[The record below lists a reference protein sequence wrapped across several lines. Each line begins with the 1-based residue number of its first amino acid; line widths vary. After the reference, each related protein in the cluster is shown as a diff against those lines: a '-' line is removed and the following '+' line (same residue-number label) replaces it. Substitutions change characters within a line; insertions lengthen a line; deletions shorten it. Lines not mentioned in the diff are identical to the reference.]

1 VAAWRQRVAGS
12 LSRLSDTNFWSVQST
27 HMNSYNPV
35 EIIRKKRD
43 GHVLSSEEIV
53 QFVSDYTKGNVPDYQ
68 AAALLMAIF
77 FTGMSE
83 GELLALTEAMLRS
96 GEVIG
101 LADVPGA
108 KIDKHSTGGIGD
120 KISLHL
126 APAVAACGVRVPM
139 ISGRGLGHTGG
150 TLDKLESIPGF
161 STRLSVPEFRTVLRR
176 AGLSLIG
183 QTDTLVP
190 ADKALYALRDVT
202 ATVESIP
209 LIAASI
215 MSKKLAEGIDGLVL
229 DVKVGTGA
237 FMKTRDA
244 AYQLAS
250 TLVSIGRRAG
260 KQVTA
265 FLTNMDQPLGR
276 YVGNA
281 AEVLESLHVLEG
293 AGEPDLVEL
302 TVALGGE
309 MLRLGGM
316 AQTEEDGRARV
327 AESLRNGEALG
338 RLQRCAAMQGAMID
352 LRDPHEPWRQTCLHT
367 NRVAIV
373 AQSSGFVARMDAE
386 AVGWAGVAIGAGR
399 ERKEDTID
407 PAAFIFLD
415 RKVGERVEA
424 GEALCHFA
432 VAADWPEGRRERAK
446 TLLESAYEISTE
458 PPAQK
463 PLILD
468 VLK

>member
-1 VAAWRQRVAGS
+1 MS
-12 LSRLSDTNFWSVQST
+12 QSAT
-27 HMNSYNPV
+27 FNPV

-43 GHVLSSEEIV
+43 GNVLTSEEIGF
-53 QFVSDYTKGNVPDYQ
+53 FVSDYAQGKLPDYQ
-68 AAALLMAIF
+68 AAALLMAIYF
-77 FTGMSE
+77 SGMSE
-83 GELLALTEAMLRS
+83 GELLALTDAMLRS
-96 GEVIG
+96 GEVIN
-101 LADVPGA
+101 LSDVPGL

-120 KISLHL
+120 KVSLHL

-176 AGLSLIG
+176 AGLALIG

-229 DVKVGTGA
+229 DVKVGSGA
-237 FMKTRDA
+237 FMKTRDE

-250 TLVSIGRRAG
+250 TLVAIGRRAG

-281 AEVLESLHVLEG
+281 AEVLETLQVLG
-293 AGEPDLVEL
+293 GSGPADLIEL
-302 TVALGGE
+302 TRVLGGE
-309 MLRLGGM
+309 MLRLGGVV
-316 AQTEEDGRARV
+316 ASEEDGQAR
-327 AESLRNGEALG
+327 
-338 RLQRCAAMQGAMID
+338 I
-352 LRDPHEPWRQTCLHT
+352 LH
-367 NRVAIV
+367 
-373 AQSSGFVARMDAE
+373 QS
-386 AVGWAGVAIGAGR
+386 
-399 ERKEDTID
+399 
-407 PAAFIFLD
+407 
-415 RKVGERVEA
+415 
-424 GEALCHFA
+424 
-432 VAADWPEGRRERAK
+432 
-446 TLLESAYEISTE
+446 
-458 PPAQK
+458 Q
-463 PLILD
+463 
-468 VLK
+468 

>member
-1 VAAWRQRVAGS
+1 MTQAA
-12 LSRLSDTNFWSVQST
+12 T
-27 HMNSYNPV
+27 YNPV

-43 GHVLSSEEIV
+43 GNVLSDDEIR
-53 QFVSDYTKGNVPDYQ
+53 FFISAYASGKLPDYQ
-68 AAALLMAIF
+68 ASALLMAIYF
-77 FTGMSE
+77 SGMSE
-83 GELLALTEAMLRS
+83 GELLALTDAMLRS
-96 GEVIG
+96 GEVIS
-101 LADVPGA
+101 LSDVPGL

-161 STRLSVPEFRTVLRR
+161 STRLSIADFRTVLRR
-176 AGLSLIG
+176 TGLSLIG

-229 DVKVGTGA
+229 DVKVGSGA
-237 FMKTRDA
+237 FMKTRDE

-250 TLVSIGRRAG
+250 TLVAIGRRAG

-281 AEVLESLHVLEG
+281 AEVLETLQVLSG
-293 AGEPDLVEL
+293 QGPDDLVEL
-302 TVALGGE
+302 TRVLGGE
-309 MLRLGGM
+309 MLRLGGVV
-316 AQTEEDGRARV
+316 ATEEDGHTRIM
-327 AESLRNGEALG
+327 ESLRNGEALQ

-352 LRDPHEPWRQTCLHT
+352 LRDPNEPWLTSCLHPYPVFIT
-367 NRVAIV
+367 AQEAGYVSAI
-373 AQSSGFVARMDAE
+373 DAE
-386 AVGWAGVAIGAGR
+386 AIGWAGVALGAGR

-407 PAAFIFLD
+407 PAAYIYLD
-415 RKVGERVEA
+415 RKVGELVEA
-424 GEALCHFA
+424 GEPLCHFA
-432 VAADWPEGRRERAK
+432 CAPDWPEGRRERAR
-446 TLLESAYEISTE
+446 LLLQSAYKISMSPPTE
-458 PPAQK
+458 K

-468 VLK
+468 VLR

>member
-1 VAAWRQRVAGS
+1 MA
-12 LSRLSDTNFWSVQST
+12 T
-27 HMNSYNPV
+27 YNPV

-43 GHVLSSEEIV
+43 GKVLTDEEIG
-53 QFVSDYTKGNVPDYQ
+53 QFVADYSQGKLPDYQ
-68 AAALLMAIF
+68 ASALLMAIYF
-77 FTGMSE
+77 SGMSE
-83 GELLALTEAMLRS
+83 SELLALTDAMLRS
-96 GEVIG
+96 GEVIS
-101 LADVPGA
+101 LSDVPGL

-176 AGLSLIG
+176 AGLALIG

-190 ADKALYALRDVT
+190 ADRALYALRDVT

-229 DVKVGTGA
+229 DVKVGSGA
-237 FMKTRDA
+237 FMKTRDE

-250 TLVSIGRRAG
+250 TLVAIGRRAG

-281 AEVLESLHVLEG
+281 AEVLETLQVLKG
-293 AGEPDLVEL
+293 AGPADLVEL
-302 TVALGGE
+302 TRVLGGE
-309 MLRLGGM
+309 MLRLGGV
-316 AQTEEDGRARV
+316 ATEAEGQTRIM
-327 AESLRNGEALG
+327 ESLRNGEALQ

-352 LRDPHEPWRQTCLHT
+352 LRDDQEPWLTSCLHPCPSYV
-367 NRVAIV
+367 VAP
-373 AQSSGFVARMDAE
+373 E
-386 AVGWAGVAIGAGR
+386 AGYVSAIDGEAIGWAAVALGAGR

-407 PAAFIFLD
+407 PAAYIYLD
-415 RKVGERVEA
+415 RKVGELVEA
-424 GEALCHFA
+424 GEPLCHFA
-432 VAADWPEGRRERAK
+432 CANDWPEGRRERAQALI
-446 TLLESAYEISTE
+446 TGAYQISMS
-458 PPAQK
+458 PPAEK

-468 VLK
+468 VLR

>member
-1 VAAWRQRVAGS
+1 MA
-12 LSRLSDTNFWSVQST
+12 T
-27 HMNSYNPV
+27 YNPV

-43 GHVLSSEEIV
+43 GKVLTDEEIG
-53 QFVSDYTKGNVPDYQ
+53 QFVADYSQGKLPDYQ
-68 AAALLMAIF
+68 ASALLMAIYF
-77 FTGMSE
+77 SGMSE
-83 GELLALTEAMLRS
+83 SELLALTDAMLRS
-96 GEVIG
+96 GEVIS
-101 LADVPGA
+101 LSDVPGL

-176 AGLSLIG
+176 AGLALIG

-190 ADKALYALRDVT
+190 ADRALYALRDVT

-229 DVKVGTGA
+229 DVKVGSGA
-237 FMKTRDA
+237 FMKTRDE

-250 TLVSIGRRAG
+250 TLVAIGRRAG

-281 AEVLESLHVLEG
+281 AEVLETLQVLKG
-293 AGEPDLVEL
+293 AGPADLVEL
-302 TVALGGE
+302 TRVLGGE
-309 MLRLGGM
+309 MLRLGGV
-316 AQTEEDGRARV
+316 ATEAEGQTRIM
-327 AESLRNGEALG
+327 ESLRNGEALQ

-352 LRDPHEPWRQTCLHT
+352 LRDDQEPWLTSCLHPCPSYV
-367 NRVAIV
+367 VAPEAGYV
-373 AQSSGFVARMDAE
+373 SSIDGE
-386 AVGWAGVAIGAGR
+386 AIGWAAVALGAGR

-407 PAAFIFLD
+407 PAAYIYLD
-415 RKVGERVEA
+415 RKVGELVEA
-424 GEALCHFA
+424 GEPLCHFA
-432 VAADWPEGRRERAK
+432 CATDWPEGRRERAQALI
-446 TLLESAYEISTE
+446 TGAYQISMS
-458 PPAQK
+458 PPAEK

-468 VLK
+468 VLR

>member
-1 VAAWRQRVAGS
+1 MTQAA
-12 LSRLSDTNFWSVQST
+12 T
-27 HMNSYNPV
+27 YNPV

-43 GHVLSSEEIV
+43 GNVLSDDEIR
-53 QFVSDYTKGNVPDYQ
+53 FFISAYASGKLPDYQ
-68 AAALLMAIF
+68 ASALLMAIYF
-77 FTGMSE
+77 SGMSE
-83 GELLALTEAMLRS
+83 GELLALTDAMLRS
-96 GEVIG
+96 GEVIS
-101 LADVPGA
+101 LSDVPGL

-161 STRLSVPEFRTVLRR
+161 STRLSIADFRTVLRR
-176 AGLSLIG
+176 TGLSLIG

-229 DVKVGTGA
+229 DVKVGSGA
-237 FMKTRDA
+237 FMKTRDE

-250 TLVSIGRRAG
+250 TLVAIGRRAG

-281 AEVLESLHVLEG
+281 AEVLETLQVLSG
-293 AGEPDLVEL
+293 QGPDDLIEL
-302 TVALGGE
+302 TRVLGGE
-309 MLRLGGM
+309 MLRLGGVV
-316 AQTEEDGRARV
+316 ATEEDGHTRIM
-327 AESLRNGEALG
+327 ESLQNGEALQ

-352 LRDPHEPWRQTCLHT
+352 LRDPNEPWLTSCLHPYPVFIT
-367 NRVAIV
+367 AQEAGYVSAI
-373 AQSSGFVARMDAE
+373 DAE
-386 AVGWAGVAIGAGR
+386 AIGWAGVALGAGR

-407 PAAFIFLD
+407 PAAYIYLD
-415 RKVGERVEA
+415 RKVGELVEA
-424 GEALCHFA
+424 GEPLCHFA
-432 VAADWPEGRRERAK
+432 CAPDWPEGRRERAR
-446 TLLESAYEISTE
+446 LMLQNAYKVSMTPPTE
-458 PPAQK
+458 K

-468 VLK
+468 VLR

>member
-1 VAAWRQRVAGS
+1 MTQAA
-12 LSRLSDTNFWSVQST
+12 T
-27 HMNSYNPV
+27 YNPV

-43 GHVLSSEEIV
+43 GNVLSDDEIR
-53 QFVSDYTKGNVPDYQ
+53 FFISAYASGKLPDYQ
-68 AAALLMAIF
+68 ASALLMAIYF
-77 FTGMSE
+77 SGMSE
-83 GELLALTEAMLRS
+83 GELLALTDAMLRS
-96 GEVIG
+96 GEVIS
-101 LADVPGA
+101 LSDVPGL

-161 STRLSVPEFRTVLRR
+161 STRLSIADFRTVLRR
-176 AGLSLIG
+176 TGLSLIG

-229 DVKVGTGA
+229 DVKVGSGA
-237 FMKTRDA
+237 FMKTRDE

-250 TLVSIGRRAG
+250 TLVAIGRRAG

-281 AEVLESLHVLEG
+281 AEVLETLQVLSG
-293 AGEPDLVEL
+293 QGPDDLVEL
-302 TVALGGE
+302 TRVLGGE
-309 MLRLGGM
+309 MLRLGGVV
-316 AQTEEDGRARV
+316 ATEEDGHTRIM
-327 AESLRNGEALG
+327 ESLQNGEALQ

-352 LRDPHEPWRQTCLHT
+352 LRDPNEPWLTSCLHPYPVFIT
-367 NRVAIV
+367 AQEAGYVSAI
-373 AQSSGFVARMDAE
+373 DAE
-386 AVGWAGVAIGAGR
+386 AIGWAGVALGAGR

-407 PAAFIFLD
+407 PAAYIYLD
-415 RKVGERVEA
+415 RKVGELVEA
-424 GEALCHFA
+424 GEPLCHFA
-432 VAADWPEGRRERAK
+432 CAPDWPEGRRERAR
-446 TLLESAYEISTE
+446 LMLQNAYKVSMTPPTE
-458 PPAQK
+458 K

-468 VLK
+468 VLR

>member
-1 VAAWRQRVAGS
+1 MTQAA
-12 LSRLSDTNFWSVQST
+12 T
-27 HMNSYNPV
+27 YNPV

-43 GHVLSSEEIV
+43 GNVLSDDEIR
-53 QFVSDYTKGNVPDYQ
+53 FFISAYASGKLPDYQ
-68 AAALLMAIF
+68 ASALLMAIYF
-77 FTGMSE
+77 SGMSE
-83 GELLALTEAMLRS
+83 GELLALTDAMLRS
-96 GEVIG
+96 GEVIS
-101 LADVPGA
+101 LSDVPGL
-108 KIDKHSTGGIGD
+108 KIEKHSTGGIGD

-161 STRLSVPEFRTVLRR
+161 STRLSIADFRTVLRR
-176 AGLSLIG
+176 TGLSLIG

-229 DVKVGTGA
+229 DVKVGSGA
-237 FMKTRDA
+237 FMKTRDE

-250 TLVSIGRRAG
+250 TLVAIGRRAG

-281 AEVLESLHVLEG
+281 AEVLETLQVLSG
-293 AGEPDLVEL
+293 QGPDDLIEL
-302 TVALGGE
+302 TRVLGGE
-309 MLRLGGM
+309 MLRLGGVV
-316 AQTEEDGRARV
+316 ATEEDGHTRIM
-327 AESLRNGEALG
+327 ESLRNGEALQ

-352 LRDPHEPWRQTCLHT
+352 LRDPNEPWLTSCLHPYPVFIT
-367 NRVAIV
+367 AQEAGYVSAI
-373 AQSSGFVARMDAE
+373 DAE
-386 AVGWAGVAIGAGR
+386 AIGWAGVALGAGR

-407 PAAFIFLD
+407 PAAYIYLD
-415 RKVGERVEA
+415 RKVGELVEA
-424 GEALCHFA
+424 GEPLCHFA
-432 VAADWPEGRRERAK
+432 CAPDWPEGRRERAR
-446 TLLESAYEISTE
+446 LMLQNAYKVSMTPPTE
-458 PPAQK
+458 K

-468 VLK
+468 VLR

>member
-1 VAAWRQRVAGS
+1 MA
-12 LSRLSDTNFWSVQST
+12 T
-27 HMNSYNPV
+27 YNPV

-43 GHVLSSEEIV
+43 GKVLTDEEIG
-53 QFVSDYTKGNVPDYQ
+53 QFVADYSQGKLPDYQ
-68 AAALLMAIF
+68 AAALLMAIYF
-77 FTGMSE
+77 SGMSE
-83 GELLALTEAMLRS
+83 SELLALTDAMLRS
-96 GEVIG
+96 GEVIS
-101 LADVPGA
+101 LSDVPGL

-120 KISLHL
+120 KVSLHL

-190 ADKALYALRDVT
+190 ADRALYALRDVT

-229 DVKVGTGA
+229 DVKVGSGA
-237 FMKTRDA
+237 FMKTRDE

-250 TLVSIGRRAG
+250 TLVAIGRRAG
-260 KQVTA
+260 KHVTA

-281 AEVLESLHVLEG
+281 AEVLETLQVLQG
-293 AGEPDLVEL
+293 QGPPDLVEL
-302 TVALGGE
+302 TRILGGE
-309 MLRLGGM
+309 MLRLGGVV
-316 AQTEEDGRARV
+316 ATEEDGQARIM
-327 AESLRNGEALG
+327 ESIANGEALQ

-352 LRDPHEPWRQTCLHT
+352 LRDTNEPWLKSCLHPYPIYV
-367 NRVAIV
+367 VAPEAGYVTAIN
-373 AQSSGFVARMDAE
+373 AE
-386 AVGWAGVAIGAGR
+386 SIGWAGVALGAGR

-407 PAAFIFLD
+407 PASYIYLD
-415 RKVGERVEA
+415 RKVGELVEA
-424 GEALCHFA
+424 GEPLCHFA
-432 VAADWPEGRRERAK
+432 CAADWPDGRRERAQG
-446 TLLESAYEISTE
+446 LLASAYQISMT
-458 PPAQK
+458 PPAEK

-468 VLK
+468 VLR